1 VNDVP
6 PLVAEPGSTEHLQWL
21 VDRALIVETVY
32 LYATAVDGRDWD
44 LFRSIF
50 TDVVDVDF
58 SSFFEGAEPG
68 WVTTPADTWVKSAR
82 EPFGALDAT
91 QHSMSNPRVTVEGDR
106 ATCVMYVQA
115 EHLRTVGDRQVAYT
129 VGGFYTDTLV
139 RTPAGWR
146 LHQVRL
152 TVRWE
157 RGDKRIMT
165 P

>member
-1 VNDVP
+1 VNDLP
-6 PLVAEPGSTEHLQWL
+6 QLVAAPGSAEPVQWL

-32 LYATAVDGRDWD
+32 LYATAVDSRDWG

-58 SSFFEGAEPG
+58 SSFFAGGEPG
-68 WVTTPADTWVKSAR
+68 WVTMPADAWVKSAR
-82 EPFGALDAT
+82 EPFTVLDAT

-115 EHLRTVGDRQVAYT
+115 EHLRTVGERQVSYT

-139 RTPAGWR
+139 RTTAGWR